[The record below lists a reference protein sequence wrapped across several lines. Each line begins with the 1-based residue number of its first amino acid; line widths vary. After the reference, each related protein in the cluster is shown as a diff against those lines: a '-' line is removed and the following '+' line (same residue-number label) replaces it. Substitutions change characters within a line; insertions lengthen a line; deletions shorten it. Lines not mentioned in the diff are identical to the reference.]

1 MIGNIYE
8 ARVTCIKCGRAGVMG
23 LRLDKRGRPYLACS
37 ACTAKMFARFWSSE
51 ELTRLL
57 ALGVLLEDPQFRD
70 VVSRVQSEVAASG
83 MPPIA
88 ATTGQGIEAPVA
100 GQVGASPQAVGDP
113 K

>member
-1 MIGNIYE
+1 M
-8 ARVTCIKCGRAGVMG
+8 KW
-23 LRLDKRGRPYLACS
+23 LR
-37 ACTAKMFARFWSSE
+37 
-51 ELTRLL
+51 RLVIAVL

-88 ATTGQGIEAPVA
+88 ATTGQGIETPVA
-100 GQVGASPQAVGDP
+100 GQVGASPLAVGDP